1 MSLAWMGRRASRYLI
16 VIGLVAA
23 CVYVLGKPQLPRVG
37 FATAVAGV
45 PVNRT
50 APTLTGDQRLGGV
63 LTCGRGTWDDP
74 EGAPYSHEYQWVRD
88 NQDLTG
94 ETGATHTIVPADVGH
109 GVRCDVRAT
118 GDYGSTEANS
128 PTFYPPAPAAL
139 TPPRISGDLRL
150 GRTLT

>member
-1 MSLAWMGRRASRYLI
+1 MRYAI
-16 VIGLVAA
+16 
-23 CVYVLGKPQLPRVG
+23 GKPQLPRIG

-50 APTLTGDQRLGGV
+50 APTITGDQRLGGV

-74 EGAPYSHEYQWVRD
+74 EGAPYAIEYQWVRD

-94 ETGATHTIVPADVGH
+94 ETGATHTIAPADIGH

-118 GDYGSTEANS
+118 GDYGSTE
-128 PTFYPPAPAAL
+128 PTARPS
-139 TPPRISGDLRL
+139 TRPPRTPSHRL
-150 GRTLT
+150 GSAATCGSAAR